1 MLAVTDKTD
10 TNPQRPG
17 QNNLDKKGRAPLRP
31 MAGETLKFFLRA
43 GLEKFLWLVRYSNTS
58 YWLYFQN
65 GKKDFLESN

>member
-1 MLAVTDKTD
+1 MAVTDKAD
-10 TNPQRPG
+10 TNPHCQG
-17 QNNLDKKGRAPLRP
+17 QNNLDEKGRAPLRP

>member
-1 MLAVTDKTD
+1 M
-10 TNPQRPG
+10 
-17 QNNLDKKGRAPLRP
+17 RP

-65 GKKDFLESN
+65 GKKDFLESNLVTAFLILNCLAVTDKTDKKP